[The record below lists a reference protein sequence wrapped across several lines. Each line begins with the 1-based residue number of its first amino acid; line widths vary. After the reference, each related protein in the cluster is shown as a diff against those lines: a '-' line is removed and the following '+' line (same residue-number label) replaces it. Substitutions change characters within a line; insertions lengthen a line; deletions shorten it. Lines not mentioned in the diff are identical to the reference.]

1 MKMISLEVLMYIHN
15 QTISKHG
22 GKEGVNNMSL
32 IESALETP
40 FLIFAGEDLNKTIE
54 DKISALT
61 YSLINNHG
69 FRDGNKRVGTIV
81 MGVLCKMNK
90 INLKFSQ
97 AELIEFGLNV
107 ANGSFSKDDV
117 KQWILSHII

>member
-22 GKEGVNNMSL
+22 GKAGVNNMSL

-40 FLIFAGEDLNKTIE
+40 FLTFAGEDLNKTIE
-54 DKISALT
+54 DKISSLT

-69 FRDGNKRVGTIV
+69 F
-81 MGVLCKMNK
+81 
-90 INLKFSQ
+90 
-97 AELIEFGLNV
+97 
-107 ANGSFSKDDV
+107 KDDV
-117 KQWILSHII
+117 KQWILSHSI